1 MRKQGVVLPLMKLRQ
16 WIPHLL
22 LPTVHSSC
30 MHMSTRYLHLPAK
43 GGSMAAAYMHQLP
56 HKIILSAF
64 MALPAQDPFGAGMR
78 ISTRYA
84 YLGGKVCAWLQIPEP
99 TSGTI
104 FGMYLIDI
112 HPKGELGTGSSD

>member
-1 MRKQGVVLPLMKLRQ
+1 MAGNHSLVELAN
-16 WIPHLL
+16 HC
-22 LPTVHSSC
+22 PT
-30 MHMSTRYLHLPAK
+30 AAAAAA
-43 GGSMAAAYMHQLP
+43 MAARQVACTHCSYCFHC
-56 HKIILSAF
+56 IIL
-64 MALPAQDPFGAGMR
+64 QDPFGAGMR

-112 HPKGELGTGSSD
+112 HPKGECKLQQCCTKQTSQL